1 MKLADYTFKDT
12 AIIFIFLPVANIIG
26 ISIDENQYQIN
37 VCQNFYYFGRSI
49 LI

>member
-1 MKLADYTFKDT
+1 MKLADYTFKD
-12 AIIFIFLPVANIIG
+12 AGIIFIFLLFANIIS
-26 ISIDENQYQIN
+26 ISVDENQYQIN